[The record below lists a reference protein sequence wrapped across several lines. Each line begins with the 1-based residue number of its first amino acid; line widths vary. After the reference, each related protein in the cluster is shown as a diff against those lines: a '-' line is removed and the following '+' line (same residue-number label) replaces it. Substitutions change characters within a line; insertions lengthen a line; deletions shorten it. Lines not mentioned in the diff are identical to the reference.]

1 MRQYFVR
8 SLENITKY
16 GDTDIFHFPIENHI
30 FHDCLNEVV
39 DLLLDIDAHF
49 VDVLAQFPPANHSA
63 LVPIGYTGFRWA
75 TQIDPL
81 WNAYFLGLVLSISDA
96 IEASRI
102 PESKNIVFSYRYH
115 WNDAAKELF
124 NRTYNWR
131 AFIEHSI
138 LLAKR
143 SKFVV
148 TCDISDFYSRLNHH
162 RLENALKNLDLPG
175 DQPSKIMSFLAN
187 FSGTISV
194 GMPVGG
200 PAARI
205 LSELYLT
212 QVDRLLLLQGIVFCR
227 FADDYHVFCNTYE
240 EAFKSLVFLS
250 ETLLQNSVLQLQKAK
265 TRIMSSAEFLSTTP
279 LGDEDDEAPADRE
292 SPSLKEQSH
301 NLMRLSLRFDPY
313 SATAADDY
321 EDMRK
326 ELEKVDIPMLL
337 KSELAKSRIHI
348 SLTKKIVAAI
358 RYIDES
364 KRDGMVMALIEN
376 SDLLYPIYAN
386 VLFVA
391 KDIFTDLRVETRNE
405 MTEFVK
411 ALIRAKSYI
420 MQVPLNLAYAV
431 RLLSCESS
439 ADNEEL
445 LHRIYN
451 ETKDIGIRRDIILA
465 MSRWQS
471 WEWLSNLRN
480 TFRTLSPLERRAFI
494 VASYQLRDEGKH
506 WRQHVQN
513 ELSPLEK
520 LVQKWSVGKVG
531 IKHWRVPL

>member
-1 MRQYFVR
+1 MIIMYFV
-8 SLENITKY
+8 I
-16 GDTDIFHFPIENHI
+16 
-30 FHDCLNEVV
+30 
-39 DLLLDIDAHF
+39 
-49 VDVLAQFPPANHSA
+49 
-63 LVPIGYTGFRWA
+63 
-75 TQIDPL
+75 
-81 WNAYFLGLVLSISDA
+81 
-96 IEASRI
+96 
-102 PESKNIVFSYRYH
+102 
-115 WNDAAKELF
+115 
-124 NRTYNWR
+124 RTN
-131 AFIEHSI
+131 
-138 LLAKR
+138 
-143 SKFVV
+143 
-148 TCDISDFYSRLNHH
+148 
-162 RLENALKNLDLPG
+162 
-175 DQPSKIMSFLAN
+175 
-187 FSGTISV
+187 
-194 GMPVGG
+194 
-200 PAARI
+200 
-205 LSELYLT
+205 
-212 QVDRLLLLQGIVFCR
+212 
-227 FADDYHVFCNTYE
+227 

-321 EDMRK
+321 
-326 ELEKVDIPMLL
+326 
-337 KSELAKSRIHI
+337 
-348 SLTKKIVAAI
+348 
-358 RYIDES
+358 
-364 KRDGMVMALIEN
+364 

-391 KDIFTDLRVETRNE
+391 KDIFTELRAETRNE

-411 ALIRAKSYI
+411 ALIRARSYI

-445 LHRIYN
+445 LDRIYN
-451 ETKDIGIRRDIILA
+451 ETKDIGIRRDIILT
-465 MSRWQS
+465 MSRWQC
-471 WEWLSNLRN
+471 WEWLSNFRN

>member
-1 MRQYFVR
+1 
-8 SLENITKY
+8 
-16 GDTDIFHFPIENHI
+16 
-30 FHDCLNEVV
+30 
-39 DLLLDIDAHF
+39 
-49 VDVLAQFPPANHSA
+49 
-63 LVPIGYTGFRWA
+63 
-75 TQIDPL
+75 
-81 WNAYFLGLVLSISDA
+81 
-96 IEASRI
+96 
-102 PESKNIVFSYRYH
+102 
-115 WNDAAKELF
+115 
-124 NRTYNWR
+124 
-131 AFIEHSI
+131 
-138 LLAKR
+138 
-143 SKFVV
+143 
-148 TCDISDFYSRLNHH
+148 
-162 RLENALKNLDLPG
+162 
-175 DQPSKIMSFLAN
+175 
-187 FSGTISV
+187 
-194 GMPVGG
+194 
-200 PAARI
+200 
-205 LSELYLT
+205 
-212 QVDRLLLLQGIVFCR
+212 
-227 FADDYHVFCNTYE
+227 
-240 EAFKSLVFLS
+240 
-250 ETLLQNSVLQLQKAK
+250 
-265 TRIMSSAEFLSTTP
+265 
-279 LGDEDDEAPADRE
+279 
-292 SPSLKEQSH
+292 
-301 NLMRLSLRFDPY
+301 
-313 SATAADDY
+313 
-321 EDMRK
+321 MRK
-326 ELEKVDIPMLL
+326 ELEKVDILMLL

-348 SLTKKIVAAI
+348 SLTKKIISAI

-391 KDIFTDLRVETRNE
+391 KDIFAELRAETRRE
-405 MTEFVK
+405 VTEYVK
-411 ALIRAKSYI
+411 ALIRARSYI